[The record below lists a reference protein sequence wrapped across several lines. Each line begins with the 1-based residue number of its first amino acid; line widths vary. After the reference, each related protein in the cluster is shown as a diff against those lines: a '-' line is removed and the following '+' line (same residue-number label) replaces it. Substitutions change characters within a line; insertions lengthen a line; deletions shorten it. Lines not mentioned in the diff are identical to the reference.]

1 MSLLHQARFFITVNH
16 LRDLPATAV
25 PEVAF
30 AGRSNAGKSTAINIL
45 CNQKRLAFSS
55 KTPGRTQHINYFSV
69 MPAKAEDPLGFLVD
83 LPGYGYAEAPG
94 ETKSHW
100 VHLLGDYVQA
110 RQQLAG
116 LVIMMDA
123 RRPFTDL
130 DCQMVEWFLPTGK
143 PIHVLLTKADKLT
156 NNEIGWKSEFFGHRL
171 QWNGA
176 LYREN
181 WNNVQVAFFDPG
193 LVGNIFYNT
202 NGQNFLIKGVE
213 TSLSAPLGMVSW
225 WEAPSVELEM
235 APGETLL
242 LFTDGLLRRT
252 GRPIDRAFALVQA
265 AAVGAPRSVRRDP
278 DLLVDHVLHC
288 CLPDGAGARREED
301 VVLLAARF
309 DET

>member
-100 VHLLGDYVQA
+100 VHLLGDYVKA

-156 NNEIGWKSEFFGHRL
+156 NNDASRALMAARKVLADYRAQIDGDVSLTVQLFSSLKRRGIEEAQRIVAGWLCLPE
-171 QWNGA
+171 A
-176 LYREN
+176 LE
-181 WNNVQVAFFDPG
+181 
-193 LVGNIFYNT
+193 
-202 NGQNFLIKGVE
+202 
-213 TSLSAPLGMVSW
+213 SAPQS
-225 WEAPSVELEM
+225 APSAEP
-235 APGETLL
+235 AKKTPSPNAQRG
-242 LFTDGLLRRT
+242 
-252 GRPIDRAFALVQA
+252 
-265 AAVGAPRSVRRDP
+265 
-278 DLLVDHVLHC
+278 
-288 CLPDGAGARREED
+288 
-301 VVLLAARF
+301 
-309 DET
+309 